1 MHAAG
6 MTIEI
11 DKIDEF
17 RAHFDQIVTE
27 MILEEQLIP
36 KVNID
41 IKIDLSEISSKFY
54 RIMKQMAPFGPHNMQ
69 PIFVSENLSL
79 SAEPRIL
86 KEKHLKLEILDQ
98 ETGSVFSAIGFGM
111 VDDFYQGLKAGN
123 KFSMAYSIEENT
135 FRDKTTLQ
143 LFVRD
148 IKF

>member
-1 MHAAG
+1 
-6 MTIEI
+6 
-11 DKIDEF
+11 
-17 RAHFDQIVTE
+17 
-27 MILEEQLIP
+27 MILEEQLVP
-36 KVNID
+36 KINID
-41 IKIDLSEISSKFY
+41 IKIDLAEISPKFY

-69 PIFVSENLSL
+69 PIFVSENLAL
-79 SAEPRIL
+79 AAEPRIL
-86 KEKHLKLEILDQ
+86 KEKHLKLEILD
-98 ETGSVFSAIGFGM
+98 EDTGSVFSAIGFGM